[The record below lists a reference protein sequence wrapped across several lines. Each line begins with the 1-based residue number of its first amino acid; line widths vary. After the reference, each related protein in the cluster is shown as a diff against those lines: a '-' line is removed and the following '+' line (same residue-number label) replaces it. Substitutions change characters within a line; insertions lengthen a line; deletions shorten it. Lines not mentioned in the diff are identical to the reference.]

1 MNAEWLALVEA
12 EGTITRP
19 PSALVPDEDSGELPC
34 PACGTVAPL
43 VEGACTDCGLQ
54 LE

>member
-1 MNAEWLALVEA
+1 MNREWLALVEA

-19 PSALVPDEDSGELPC
+19 PSTLVADESGELPC

-43 VEGACTDCGLQ
+43 VEGACSDCGLQ

>member
-1 MNAEWLALVEA
+1 MNREWMEMVER
-12 EGTITRP
+12 EGAACSFVSLEP
-19 PSALVPDEDSGELPC
+19 NEEGELPC

-43 VEGACTDCGLQ
+43 VNGACSDCGLQ